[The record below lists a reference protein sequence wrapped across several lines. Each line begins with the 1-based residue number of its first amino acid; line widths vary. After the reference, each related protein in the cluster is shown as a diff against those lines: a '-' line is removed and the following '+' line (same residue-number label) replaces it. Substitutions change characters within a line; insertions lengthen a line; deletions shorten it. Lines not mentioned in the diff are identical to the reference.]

1 MIFMK
6 IVIFG
11 AGALGSL
18 IGGLLSINNDVL
30 FVGREKHI
38 RVIEKEGLKI
48 KGITEGIFYP
58 KTRYDG
64 SRYDLVI
71 LTTKAY
77 DTGTATRQIM
87 KKFGK
92 IPILSLQNGLK
103 NEEIIAEIVGKENA
117 IGGITSH
124 GVTFSKDGEIFHA
137 GKGETVIG
145 ELDGKVSKRIK
156 EICRIFN
163 EAGIETRISRNI
175 AKEIWKKTI
184 INCAINTITSIL
196 KCKNGEIL
204 KNKYALTL
212 LEKICMECI
221 EVAKAEGIEIK
232 ENIFRKVK
240 EVASKT
246 ANNYSSMLQDIMKGK
261 RTEIEEI
268 NGEIIKIAKKN
279 KMKACINE
287 TLYFLIKGIECAASG
302 LS

>member
-1 MIFMK
+1 MK

-18 IGGLLSINNDVL
+18 IGGLLSVNNDVL

-38 RVIEKEGLKI
+38 KAIEKEGLKI
-48 KGITEGIFYP
+48 KGITEGVFHP

-64 SRYDLVI
+64 SKYDLAI

-77 DTGTATRQIM
+77 DTRTATRQIM

-92 IPILSLQNGLK
+92 TPILSLQNGLK
-103 NEEIIAEIVGKENA
+103 NEEIIAEIVGKENT

-145 ELDGKVSKRIK
+145 ELDGKMSKRIK

-175 AKEIWKKTI
+175 IKEIWKKTI

-204 KNKYALTL
+204 KNKYASSL
-212 LEKICMECI
+212 LEKICIECI
-221 EVAKAEGIEIK
+221 EVAKAEKIEIK
-232 ENIFRKVK
+232 ENIIGKVK

-246 ANNYSSMLQDIMKGK
+246 ADNYSSMLQDIMRGK

-279 KMKACINE
+279 KINACVNE
-287 TLYFLIKGIECAASG
+287 TLYLLIKGMECAASG
-302 LS
+302 LT